1 MRNIKIAN
9 AIEKFKLH
17 QKECHEEHLKE
28 RQKYLKFCKKE
39 SDKILNTLMDD
50 ILDDIELEGVAY
62 VGAAGKYD
70 NIFQF
75 RIGGI
80 VADFLRENG
89 LELTLYPASR
99 IIKVSIDTFGQSED

>member
-1 MRNIKIAN
+1 MRNTKIAN

-17 QKECHEEHLKE
+17 QKECREEHLKE
-28 RQKYLKFCKKE
+28 RQKYLQFCKKE

-50 ILDDIELEGVAY
+50 ILDDIELEGSAY

-80 VADFLRENG
+80 VADVLRENG

-99 IIKVSIDTFGQSED
+99 IIKVSIDPFCQSED